1 MRWWFAPKW
10 FVGAHFGV
18 AQYNYA
24 LSSSEWRYQDHNGN
38 TPALGGGLSFGWRT
52 PLGKSKHWMME
63 LTAGAGCY
71 RLRYDT
77 FHNEANGEMVS
88 TTSRTFFGVDNAAV
102 TFIYRFDLKRK
113 RR

>member
-1 MRWWFAPKW
+1 
-10 FVGAHFGV
+10 
-18 AQYNYA
+18 
-24 LSSSEWRYQDHNGN
+24 
-38 TPALGGGLSFGWRT
+38 
-52 PLGKSKHWMME
+52 MME
-63 LTAGAGCY
+63 LTAGAGYY
-71 RLRYDT
+71 RLKYDT